1 LAFGYNKSSFGYS
14 GPISPAELCGM
25 TNTTI
30 TDLAERNQVYLIT
43 GGTSGVGQAIAT
55 GLAAQGGKVVIL
67 SRTAESG
74 QQGIRHITEV
84 TGNDRAEFLV
94 ADLSLLSS
102 IRSASAEFKRRFNN
116 LHVLVNAA
124 GALYF
129 DQQFTAEGNEL
140 TFAVNYLSHFY
151 LTTQLLDVLHASAPA
166 RVVTVGVR
174 PAFLKNPTLDLQD
187 LQGRQ
192 QFSWLK
198 ATGQATIARHYFV
211 FTLAR
216 RLQGTGV
223 TSVAFYPGLVTS
235 KLAKHAPWWL
245 KAIMR
250 LTALWAKDTCAI
262 GVDLA
267 TAPEVAQATGVFFD
281 DQRQLIPLHT
291 QYDPVIGDTLWHLS
305 EELTGLVQQ

>member
-1 LAFGYNKSSFGYS
+1 
-14 GPISPAELCGM
+14 M

-30 TDLAERNQVYLIT
+30 TDLADKDQVYLIT

-55 GLAAQGGKVVIL
+55 GLAAQGAKVVIL

-74 QQGIRHITEV
+74 QQGIRHIAQV
-84 TGNDRAEFLV
+84 TGNDRAEYLV

-102 IRSASAEFKRRFNN
+102 IRSASAEFKRRFDN

-129 DQQFTAEGNEL
+129 DQQFTAEGNER

-151 LTTQLLDVLHASAPA
+151 LTTQLLDVLQASAPA

-174 PAFLKNPTLDLQD
+174 PAFLKNPALALQD
-187 LQGRQ
+187 LQVRHR
-192 QFSWLK
+192 FSWLK
-198 ATGQATIARHYFV
+198 ATRQATIARHYFV

-223 TSVAFYPGLVTS
+223 TSVAFYPGLVSS

-245 KAIMR
+245 KAVTG
-250 LTALWAKDTCAI
+250 LTALRAKDTCAI
-262 GVDLA
+262 GVYLA

-305 EELTGLVQQ
+305 EEFTGLGQQ